1 MCTIPVSLLWVKTVD
16 TGKLLSIKFDN
27 EKQKTSAVTAGAEE
41 EAAVEQTLASE
52 KKVEDAVV
60 QVLEVIQETVLPAL
74 VEMLK
79 KPVVNLVERAG
90 SDSGNS
96 DDCLLVE
103 AQNSLSLKWWHRTFV
118 LPFSK

>member
-1 MCTIPVSLLWVKTVD
+1 LWVKTVD